1 MSFPP
6 RGPPLVPTGMMH
18 TGYAYAPVGMMQMQM
33 PMMPQ
38 TTMMR
43 TVVPTTATTVI
54 ARPKKQLVPQE
65 IDKDDKKDEKPPV
78 TTVFVGN
85 ISDRAPDSMVRTM
98 LQRCGNVLSWKRVQ
112 GASGKLQAFGFCEY
126 EEPEATLRCMRLL
139 NEWEIGEKKLVV
151 KVDAKTKTLLD
162 EWQSKKKKVSGANKE
177 DKEKETNGESSED
190 KKEEGED
197 VDDDKVVLDEF
208 TLREDRV
215 AKAGLDAIMRE
226 YAFELAKEPS
236 NAKQSTEP
244 VSDIPKVPMP
254 PIKQKDASQLRDTGL
269 DDLNVE
275 ADTKDLINREIRS
288 FRNLH
293 KDNEESDLDKERERE
308 AERQRERERRK
319 EEQRRRLERERAE
332 QQRLKELERYEESQR
347 NKVKKRESRSRSRS
361 RSSSRGRSSRRS
373 RSRERERE
381 RESREDT
388 TRRDRRAR
396 DRELEEE
403 EEAYER
409 RKMEKKIREKEIAY
423 QERLKNWEA
432 RERKK
437 SREYEKERDREEERK
452 SEESR
457 EARRLR
463 EFLEDYDDERDD
475 PKFYKGSA
483 LERRLR
489 ERQKEK
495 EVDARDRAKE
505 KEELDEIRRKLQ
517 EEGHPDPDAEM
528 EKIEREREEHLRPML
543 QLNDNIGAGRSPSE
557 SESEEERPASPPPP
571 VQEREES
578 EDESPEKYPA
588 LPNMKPTLQP
598 VDESSQSSAHGSVD
612 DESSR
617 MSLGMLN
624 EESEHSF
631 GPSRDDSR
639 LGFGAMKLGG
649 GHSSTNSPTEPSGK
663 RKKLTVGD
671 VFNQDDDDSQDAKKR
686 KLVPLD
692 YGDSGEDS
700 MTGFEGGKKN
710 ASVEEKRAK
719 IKTLIE
725 NIPTAKDELFDFQLD
740 WKIVDQ
746 SLMDKRIKPWVNK
759 KIIEYIGEEEPTLTD
774 FICQKVMAQSQPQNI
789 LNDVAMVLDEE
800 AEVFV
805 VKMWRLLVYETEAK
819 KAGLVK

>member
-6 RGPPLVPTGMMH
+6 RPPVGMPPMTGMMS
-18 TGYAYAPVGMMQMQM
+18 TGYTFTPMGMMPMGM
-33 PMMPQ
+33 GMMPP
-38 TTMMR
+38 TTMIR
-43 TVVPTTATTVI
+43 PVVTNATATVVT
-54 ARPKKQLVPQE
+54 RPKKQLVPQE
-65 IDKDDKKDEKPPV
+65 IDKDDKKEEKPPV

-85 ISDRAPDSMVRTM
+85 ISERAPDSMVRTM
-98 LQRCGNVLSWKRVQ
+98 LQRCGNVISWKRVQ

-126 EEPEATLRCMRLL
+126 EDPEATLRCMRLL
-139 NEWEIGEKKLVV
+139 NEWEIADKKLVV

-162 EWQSKKKKVSGANKE
+162 DWKSKKKSEESKE
-177 DKEKETNGESSED
+177 DKEKNGD
-190 KKEEGED
+190 KDDKTEEGEMK
-197 VDDDKVVLDEF
+197 DDKDTLDEF

-226 YAFELAKEPS
+226 YAFELAKEPAT
-236 NAKQSTEP
+236 AKTVHEP
-244 VSDIPKVPMP
+244 VSEIPKVPMP

-269 DDLNVE
+269 DDLNME
-275 ADTKDLINREIRS
+275 ADTKDLINREIQS

-293 KDNEESDLDKERERE
+293 KDIEDVEAEKERERE
-308 AERQRERERRK
+308 REREKERRMAEERRRK
-319 EEQRRRLERERAE
+319 EKEREL
-332 QQRLKELERYEESQR
+332 QRLKELEMYEER
-347 NKVKKRESRSRSRS
+347 RKATKRRESRSRSRS

-381 RESREDT
+381 RE
-388 TRRDRRAR
+388 RDRRAR

-437 SREYEKERDREEERK
+437 AREYEKEREREDERK
-452 SEESR
+452 AEELR

-495 EVDARDRAKE
+495 EVDSRDRAKE
-505 KEELDEIRRKLQ
+505 KEELEEIRRKLL
-517 EEGHPDPDAEM
+517 EEGHPDLEGEM
-528 EKIEREREEHLRPML
+528 AKIEREREEHLRPML
-543 QLNDNIGAGRSPSE
+543 QINDNIAPHSPSE
-557 SESEEERPASPPPP
+557 SSSEDEHPASPPREPS
-571 VQEREES
+571 EEES
-578 EDESPEKYPA
+578 QEKFTA

-598 VDESSQSSAHGSVD
+598 VDESSRSAGEASAD
-612 DESSR
+612 DEASR
-617 MSLGMLN
+617 MSIGY
-624 EESEHSF
+624 SEDSQQPVY
-631 GPSRDDSR
+631 GPNAREDSR
-639 LGFGAMKLGG
+639 LGFGAMKFSANASGP
-649 GHSSTNSPTEPSGK
+649 NSPTEQTSGK

-671 VFNQDDDDSQDAKKR
+671 VFNQDDDDSLDGAKKR

-692 YGDSGEDS
+692 YGDSGDDS
-700 MTGFEGGKKN
+700 ASGLEGKK
-710 ASVEEKRAK
+710 ATSAEEKRAK

-725 NIPTAKDELFDFQLD
+725 NIPTAKDELFAFQLD
-740 WKIVDQ
+740 WRIVDQ

-774 FICQKVMAQSQPQNI
+774 FICQKVMAQSPPQNI

>member
-65 IDKDDKKDEKPPV
+65 IDKD
-78 TTVFVGN
+78 
-85 ISDRAPDSMVRTM
+85 
-98 LQRCGNVLSWKRVQ
+98 RCGNVLSWKRVQ

-244 VSDIPKVPMP
+244 VSDIPK
-254 PIKQKDASQLRDTGL
+254 GL

-293 KDNEESDLDKERERE
+293 KGKVLSTTPTFVTSIVHPSGSHANCPVKFQDNEESDLDKERERE

-423 QERLKNWEA
+423 QEVRLKNWEA

-452 SEESR
+452 SE
-457 EARRLR
+457 
-463 EFLEDYDDERDD
+463 
-475 PKFYKGSA
+475 
-483 LERRLR
+483 ERRLR